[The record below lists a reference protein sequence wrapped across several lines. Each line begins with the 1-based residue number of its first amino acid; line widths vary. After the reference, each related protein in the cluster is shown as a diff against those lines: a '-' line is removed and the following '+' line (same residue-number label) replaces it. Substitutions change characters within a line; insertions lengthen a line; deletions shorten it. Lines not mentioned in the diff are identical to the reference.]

1 MEAKDIKKQIRIS
14 ITLVS
19 IISVILVLVG
29 GVIYFS
35 IKSTQE
41 KEAQKYMYEIVSQ
54 YKNIITTQIDGDLQ
68 TLGAIASFAGHDS
81 TVDLDVTLS
90 DRPIPDYSGGDR
102 KCGNE

>member
-35 IKSTQE
+35 IKSAQE
-41 KEAQKYMYEIVSQ
+41 KEAQKYMHEIVSQ
-54 YKNIITTQIDGDLQ
+54 
-68 TLGAIASFAGHDS
+68 
-81 TVDLDVTLS
+81 
-90 DRPIPDYSGGDR
+90 
-102 KCGNE
+102 